1 MFCLFCLLLQ
11 VLTLLQYLS
20 SYCKLLQ
27 ACVVISKELIGQA
40 DFLKPLLTNV
50 FAVLTLDNKDLGER
64 DSGGGTYLSYQTG
77 CLDSVQQ
84 HVHTLYL
91 ILY

>member
-1 MFCLFCLLLQ
+1 MFCLLFQ

-27 ACVVISKELIGQA
+27 TCIVISKELIGQA

-50 FAVLTLDNKDLGER
+50 FAVLTLDSKELGER
-64 DSGGGTYLSYQTG
+64 DSGGGMYLSSQSG
-77 CLDSVQQ
+77 CLYSVQQ
-84 HVHTLYL
+84 HVHTLSI
-91 ILY
+91 ILC